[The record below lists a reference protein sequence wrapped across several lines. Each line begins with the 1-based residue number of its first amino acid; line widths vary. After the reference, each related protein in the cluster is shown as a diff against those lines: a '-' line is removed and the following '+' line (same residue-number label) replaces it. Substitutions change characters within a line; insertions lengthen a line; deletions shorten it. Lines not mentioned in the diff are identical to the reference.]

1 MDFYCH
7 MHFNIII
14 WNLVKEKVE
23 KDNDLRRIKMIDN

>member
-1 MDFYCH
+1 